1 MPAREGSSGQK
12 LPASR
17 EAQSM
22 LDDIGRA
29 RLVLPP
35 DRMNSYI
42 ANINSQTRDGV
53 VWLCCL
59 MPKHGIYSDGR
70 FR

>member
-1 MPAREGSSGQK
+1 
-12 LPASR
+12 
-17 EAQSM
+17 M
-22 LDDIGRA
+22 LDDNARA
-29 RLVLPP
+29 RLVLAP

-42 ANINSQTRDGV
+42 ANINSQTRVGV
-53 VWLCCL
+53 VWLCCV

>member
-1 MPAREGSSGQK
+1 
-12 LPASR
+12 
-17 EAQSM
+17 M
-22 LDDIGRA
+22 LDDNAGP

-42 ANINSQTRDGV
+42 ANINSQTRVGV
-53 VWLCCL
+53 VWLCCV